1 MSLIEKRKFA
11 FVFMVGYWPKYVHRK
26 ELPGQG
32 VFFDPGV
39 VPSRTDWSIP
49 VRKGLDAILTGLAR
63 QGSKAVLVM
72 DVPEMGFDVP
82 EALARAAA
90 SGRSLDIAPS
100 LEYTNRRQ
108 ALARRVLAD
117 AARSSGA
124 LVVDPM
130 SAICDASRCHAIR
143 EGTVLYKDGDHL
155 SAKGAESL
163 SALFGPVLSIMRE
176 SVQTSKR

>member
-1 MSLIEKRKFA
+1 
-11 FVFMVGYWPKYVHRK
+11 
-26 ELPGQG
+26 
-32 VFFDPGV
+32 
-39 VPSRTDWSIP
+39 
-49 VRKGLDAILTGLAR
+49 
-63 QGSKAVLVM
+63 M

-100 LEYTNRRQ
+100 VEYTNRRQ

-117 AARSSGA
+117 AAKLSGA

-130 SAICDASRCHAIR
+130 SEICDASRCHVMR
-143 EGTVLYKDGDHL
+143 KGTVLYKDGDHL

-163 SALFGPVLSIMRE
+163 SALFRPVLSMMRD
-176 SVQTSKR
+176 SVQAASR